1 MLAYIM
7 HSSKGVFCC
16 RYDFRECV
24 IDIIAE
30 MNQVKPISDFFLLL
44 FFILS
49 FYHQILSLI
58 KKKSYVQL

>member
-24 IDIIAE
+24 IDIMAE
-30 MNQVKPISDFFLLL
+30 MNQANFQTFFCSF